1 MRTNPKPLLKVI
13 QLTGLLLVSLS
24 LTLFLNLSRFSNES
38 VTQDLQ
44 DSWRTSYDILVRP
57 KNADAFLDV
66 SGQRLIEPNFLSGQ
80 PGGITRAQYETI
92 QAIEGVE
99 VAAPIAMIGYLP
111 MGFLTFS
118 DTISGDPEAP
128 WVVYKDVKSVSVT
141 DNVRTYEGSQITYT
155 IQDRVESIGGSQNGL
170 VFVTESGES
179 ISVPNFMSVEAN
191 NGIQVRA
198 MGKELLTDRN
208 GEVHFT
214 HGFNSQIDLYLLIAG
229 IDPESE
235 NALVGLE
242 DAITAGRYLE
252 DQDQP
257 NVGDFTWGIPVIANQ
272 NLYRKISVESNT
284 FRVMLPEDEHLA
296 AKLHENGLNYLLALP
311 EEALQLTD
319 IPSITD
325 FYSQSLLT
333 FINVAGCIGS
343 SGEQSDV
350 LALPSPVNYRQ
361 LDSFQGYDLVLEAQ
375 PVGLSTIS
383 AFKEV
388 QLSQPEV
395 SYRIPNTVP
404 LRIRAPERGHYE
416 LCFLPVGA
424 FNLGDLP
431 SSSLSEVPMET
442 YSLPYAVLQYDLA
455 GNAVNP
461 TQIVPTNNYSGYL
474 ADTPALLMNLDT
486 AEFVSRREDFI
497 SAIRVRVS
505 GIEAIGEE
513 SQKRIEAVAEEI
525 RAQTG
530 LQVDITLGSSP
541 QNVLVKVPG
550 YEDVEGLGY
559 LEEHWARQ
567 LVGISIQREVNKE
580 HLLFLAAL
588 IISGSMYTLS
598 SAYLNVTYQ
607 RKQIGL
613 YKAMGWRSRDI
624 INHINKFTWLFIA
637 ISLVFSALVSL
648 TLIQVGR
655 VSFSIYRVFGTIIG
669 LIILYVV
676 GTLLAAR
683 QFTRQEP
690 INLINSQ
697 DQYEVVE
704 SKVKNSIRKNDF
716 KSKLPSLLA
725 MSSAVILF
733 VFVMA
738 VVFYVPETLQ
748 GSLLGESISMK
759 VQPFHIALTAIAL
772 IIGGLC
778 IFQMLMT
785 RIIERGREIG
795 LVKAIGWRD
804 KQVFWSFLKEGLGT
818 SLQSAIIGTTIAIA
832 AFWLFY
838 SRLPTNLVV
847 LILLGIGL
855 PCLLGLTSSIY
866 PALRAAK
873 NDPISL
879 IQSSQ

>member
-1 MRTNPKPLLKVI
+1 
-13 QLTGLLLVSLS
+13 
-24 LTLFLNLSRFSNES
+24 
-38 VTQDLQ
+38 
-44 DSWRTSYDILVRP
+44 
-57 KNADAFLDV
+57 
-66 SGQRLIEPNFLSGQ
+66 
-80 PGGITRAQYETI
+80 
-92 QAIEGVE
+92 
-99 VAAPIAMIGYLP
+99 
-111 MGFLTFS
+111 
-118 DTISGDPEAP
+118 
-128 WVVYKDVKSVSVT
+128 
-141 DNVRTYEGSQITYT
+141 
-155 IQDRVESIGGSQNGL
+155 
-170 VFVTESGES
+170 
-179 ISVPNFMSVEAN
+179 
-191 NGIQVRA
+191 
-198 MGKELLTDRN
+198 
-208 GEVHFT
+208 
-214 HGFNSQIDLYLLIAG
+214 
-229 IDPESE
+229 
-235 NALVGLE
+235 
-242 DAITAGRYLE
+242 
-252 DQDQP
+252 
-257 NVGDFTWGIPVIANQ
+257 
-272 NLYRKISVESNT
+272 
-284 FRVMLPEDEHLA
+284 
-296 AKLHENGLNYLLALP
+296 
-311 EEALQLTD
+311 
-319 IPSITD
+319 
-325 FYSQSLLT
+325 
-333 FINVAGCIGS
+333 
-343 SGEQSDV
+343 
-350 LALPSPVNYRQ
+350 
-361 LDSFQGYDLVLEAQ
+361 
-375 PVGLSTIS
+375 
-383 AFKEV
+383 
-388 QLSQPEV
+388 
-395 SYRIPNTVP
+395 
-404 LRIRAPERGHYE
+404 
-416 LCFLPVGA
+416 
-424 FNLGDLP
+424 
-431 SSSLSEVPMET
+431 
-442 YSLPYAVLQYDLA
+442 
-455 GNAVNP
+455 
-461 TQIVPTNNYSGYL
+461 
-474 ADTPALLMNLDT
+474 
-486 AEFVSRREDFI
+486 
-497 SAIRVRVS
+497 
-505 GIEAIGEE
+505 
-513 SQKRIEAVAEEI
+513 
-525 RAQTG
+525 
-530 LQVDITLGSSP
+530 
-541 QNVLVKVPG
+541 
-550 YEDVEGLGY
+550 
-559 LEEHWARQ
+559 
-567 LVGISIQREVNKE
+567 
-580 HLLFLAAL
+580 
-588 IISGSMYTLS
+588 MYTLS

>member
-13 QLTGLLLVSLS
+13 QLIGLLLVSLS

-57 KNADAFLDV
+57 ENANAFLDV

-111 MGFLTFS
+111 MGFITES

-128 WVVYKDVKSVSVT
+128 WVVYKDVKSVLVT

-155 IQDRVESIGGSQNGL
+155 IQDRVESIGGSDNGL
-170 VFVTESGES
+170 VFVTETGES
-179 ISVPNFMSVEAN
+179 ISVPNIMSVEAN
-191 NGIQVRA
+191 DGIQVRP

-242 DAITAGRYLE
+242 DAITTGRYLE

-257 NVGDFTWGIPVIANQ
+257 NFDFSWGIPVIANQ

-296 AKLHENGLNYLLALP
+296 AKLQENGLNYLLALP
-311 EEALQLTD
+311 DEALQLTD

-325 FYSQSLLT
+325 FFSQKLRAT
-333 FINVAGCIGS
+333 INVAGCIGS
-343 SGEQSDV
+343 SGEHSDV
-350 LALPSPVNYRQ
+350 LALPSPVNYQQ
-361 LDSFQGYDLVLEAQ
+361 LDSFEGYDLVLEAQ
-375 PVGLSTIS
+375 PVGLSTVS

-395 SYRIPNTVP
+395 SYRIPSSVP
-404 LRIRAPERGHYE
+404 LRIRGPEGGYAE
-416 LCFLPVGA
+416 LCFFPVGA
-424 FNLGDLP
+424 FNLDDLP
-431 SSSLSEVPMET
+431 GSSLSEVPMET
-442 YSLPYAVLQYDLA
+442 YSLPHAVLQYDLA
-455 GNAVNP
+455 GNAVNS

-474 ADTPALLMNLDT
+474 ADTPALLMNLDS
-486 AEFVSRREDFI
+486 AELISRREDFI

-505 GIEAIGEE
+505 GIETIGEE
-513 SQKRIEAVAEEI
+513 SQNRIEAVAEEI
-525 RAQTG
+525 RARTG

-550 YEDVEGLGY
+550 YDDVEGLGY

-567 LVGISIQREVNKE
+567 FVGITIQREVNKE

-648 TLIQVGR
+648 ALIHAGR

-683 QFTRQEP
+683 QFTQQEP

-697 DQYEVVE
+697 DQYQIVE
-704 SKVKNSIRKNDF
+704 SKVKNSIRRNDF
-716 KSKLPSLLA
+716 RSKLPSLLA
-725 MSSAVILF
+725 MSSAVTLF

-759 VQPFHIALTAIAL
+759 VEPFHIALTAIAL

-785 RIIERGREIG
+785 RVIERGREIG

-847 LILLGIGL
+847 LILLGIGI
-855 PCLLGLTSSIY
+855 PCLLGLISSIY